1 MAVKTGRQGSSL
13 SCLTEIFFLT
23 PVPSPKCIT
32 DVAMQPMDEFA
43 IDLKSF
49 EKSS

>member
-1 MAVKTGRQGSSL
+1 MKTGRQGSSL

-23 PVPSPKCIT
+23 PLVPSPKCIT
-32 DVAMQPMDEFA
+32 DVAIQPMDEFA
-43 IDLKSF
+43 IDLKSS